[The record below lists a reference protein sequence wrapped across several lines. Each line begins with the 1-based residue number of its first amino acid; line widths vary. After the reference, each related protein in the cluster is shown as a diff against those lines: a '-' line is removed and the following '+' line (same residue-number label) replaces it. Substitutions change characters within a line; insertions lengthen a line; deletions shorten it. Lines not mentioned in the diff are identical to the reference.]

1 MRTIVVC
8 GLMTALAATGLA
20 DVANAQSMGGGGM
33 GGGGMG
39 GGHGGGRGGH
49 RGQKGA
55 GQGTPGIAPTAGNRP
70 APAEVP
76 AIMRLNGV
84 VTVAGETRTLSKTT
98 VAAAKTDQ
106 SVVFAERNAQLTLD
120 GMQLSSSSDLS
131 QVDDGREVGLASAL
145 LVASQSTVTVTG
157 GSIATTGNGVS
168 ALFVGDPGSRA
179 ALKGASLSTRAANA
193 GGIIL
198 NPGATLQADGVT
210 VVTQSDHAPA
220 LAVAGHATLTGGHY
234 TTSGPLSP
242 VFAVS
247 GDLTASGI
255 TADAGHSDAITVD
268 GARHLDFTNSQLQS
282 DNAGIRLFASESGP
296 AAGGSRPDH
305 GGRDNGQD
313 HGDMG
318 GPGRASPGA
327 GSPGHGGMVAVT
339 ANAYLSDAEAHAPAS
354 VKLTGGTLAAQGE
367 TFSVSNLTADI
378 ALDHVALSS
387 GSGILVKA
395 AAGTSG
401 QLGRNGGTAHIVAHN
416 QILTGDVVTDV
427 ISSVRLTLNDHS
439 QLTGKTTTD
448 TDVALDATSTWTLA
462 GDSKVGKLN
471 DPDGITGNTVANIVG
486 NGHILTYDQ
495 RYNPALGGKTYAL
508 ANGGSL
514 IPGNGL

>member
-1 MRTIVVC
+1 
-8 GLMTALAATGLA
+8 
-20 DVANAQSMGGGGM
+20 
-33 GGGGMG
+33 
-39 GGHGGGRGGH
+39 
-49 RGQKGA
+49 
-55 GQGTPGIAPTAGNRP
+55 
-70 APAEVP
+70 
-76 AIMRLNGV
+76 
-84 VTVAGETRTLSKTT
+84 
-98 VAAAKTDQ
+98 
-106 SVVFAERNAQLTLD
+106 
-120 GMQLSSSSDLS
+120 
-131 QVDDGREVGLASAL
+131 
-145 LVASQSTVTVTG
+145 
-157 GSIATTGNGVS
+157 
-168 ALFVGDPGSRA
+168 
-179 ALKGASLSTRAANA
+179 
-193 GGIIL
+193 
-198 NPGATLQADGVT
+198 
-210 VVTQSDHAPA
+210 
-220 LAVAGHATLTGGHY
+220 
-234 TTSGPLSP
+234 
-242 VFAVS
+242 
-247 GDLTASGI
+247 
-255 TADAGHSDAITVD
+255 
-268 GARHLDFTNSQLQS
+268 
-282 DNAGIRLFASESGP
+282 
-296 AAGGSRPDH
+296 
-305 GGRDNGQD
+305 
-313 HGDMG
+313 MG

-327 GSPGHGGMVAVT
+327 GSQGHGGMVAVT